1 MAQGMATATLD
12 ELISLPLKWG
22 ERKTH
27 CVFLPAVFG
36 FFPGAS
42 IHWRKNLNLPRAAFS
57 SSQILEPLAPMRLV
71 SLIVGFDTSHY
82 KGSCFFLFFCTF
94 CCLLHWMLSN
104 NMEPCEEYMCKTWIE
119 LWVVEIELDG
129 KKYWILWFLLCGLGR
144 CVDQRNL
151 QECCWGCGQCRLHN
165 SSTWWFNSAR
175 PLSSGKTN
183 IPPLLVTLCCK
194 S

>member
-1 MAQGMATATLD
+1 MAQGMAAATLD

-27 CVFLPAVFG
+27 CISSCCVWVFSR
-36 FFPGAS
+36 S
-42 IHWRKNLNLPRAAFS
+42 IGTLKKEFES
-57 SSQILEPLAPMRLV
+57 SP
-71 SLIVGFDTSHY
+71 
-82 KGSCFFLFFCTF
+82 SCFFILTNSRALGTDEVGELDCWVWYFSLQRVLLFLIFLYF
-94 CCLLHWMLSN
+94 CCLLHWMVSD

-129 KKYWILWFLLCGLGR
+129 TKIKFYDFCCVGLGR

-151 QECCWGCGQCRLHN
+151 QECCWGCRQCGLHN

-175 PLSSGKTN
+175 PLSSGKTD
-183 IPPLLVTLCCK
+183 IPPLLVILCCK